1 MQIETS
7 EQLMNTSA
15 GRQFTVSKV
24 HHANTQTVST
34 HFKMTRNWNDIKWI
48 FEPDGSLRDIYIQ
61 DVTLLDWEKLI
72 DFLNTNYDI
81 KFGED
86 NSKQIDKEY
95 VIKYLKDETG
105 EMESK
110 ALKIDFNGVNF
121 NCYFFLPDQ
130 IEFDIDPKEIKTI
143 NDFESIEKFMVSIS
157 KTLKNQVTLT
167 GENSPEFPLFK
178 IDFEKDVNI
187 VLTKKEATE
196 LSSKHYSTL
205 SKLSALNTR
214 LMMLFLPKTFKNKVL
229 KSANEP
235 YRPTRKDKNV
245 W

>member
-1 MQIETS
+1 MQNNFSFKEDY
-7 EQLMNTSA
+7 
-15 GRQFTVSKV
+15 
-24 HHANTQTVST
+24 TQYCVKNYVAT

-48 FEPDGSLRDIYIQ
+48 FEPDGSLRDIYVQ
-61 DVTLLDWEKLI
+61 DVTLPDWGKLI
-72 DFLNTNYDI
+72 DFLNLNYDI

-86 NSKQIDKEY
+86 EKNQIDKEY

-105 EMESK
+105 EIESK
-110 ALKIDFNGVNF
+110 SLKIDFNGVNF
-121 NCYFFLPDQ
+121 RCHFFLPNQ
-130 IEFDIDPKEIKTI
+130 IEFDIDPKEIKAI

-187 VLTKKEATE
+187 VLTEKEATE
-196 LSSKHYSTL
+196 LSSKQNSALTE
-205 SKLSALNTR
+205 LSAMKTR
-214 LMMLFLPKTFKNKVL
+214 FMMRFFPKTFKNKLL

-235 YRPTRKDKNV
+235 HRPTGKDKNV

>member
-1 MQIETS
+1 M
-7 EQLMNTSA
+7 
-15 GRQFTVSKV
+15 
-24 HHANTQTVST
+24 TQD
-34 HFKMTRNWNDIKWI
+34 WNDIKWI
-48 FEPDGSLRDIYIQ
+48 FEPDGSLRDIYVQ
-61 DVTLLDWEKLI
+61 DVTISDWENLI
-72 DFLNTNYDI
+72 DFLNLNYDI

-86 NSKQIDKEY
+86 EKNQIDKEY

-110 ALKIDFNGVNF
+110 SLKIDLNGVNF
-121 NCYFFLPDQ
+121 HCYFFLPDQ

-178 IDFEKDVNI
+178 IDVEKDVNI
-187 VLTKKEATE
+187 VLTEKEARELSSNQNSALTE
-196 LSSKHYSTL
+196 LSAMK
-205 SKLSALNTR
+205 TR
-214 LMMLFLPKTFKNKVL
+214 FMMRFFPKTFENKIL
-229 KSANEP
+229 KSANEQ
-235 YRPTRKDKNV
+235 YRPTGKDKNV